1 MIFAKLQPMP
11 SSAMEIRSGA
21 RTWSNNGEHVA
32 EISSEQGALV
42 AFGETIEASWLV
54 AGQVFCLESGVP
66 ASPARVAE
74 LARTVP
80 QNVSRQFWGPYFII
94 VYDKLQNKFVVLA
107 DPCGQHPV
115 FYRLAADGT
124 LHVGNRIDDF
134 AQLGGACRE
143 PDLSFLHQF
152 LAHGYGESTGT
163 GWRGVSHLPPGH
175 ALRWKRVAAPELF
188 RAWSPWPSRK
198 PRDQADFVDLLT
210 MVHSSMLR
218 GVDAITLELSGGLD
232 STALA
237 VALQR
242 AKLNTRTLAITHFD
256 PTRTSSNE
264 VAIARHVARHCG
276 INHRAYPLLAKLPF
290 TSIDAIPAVAQPA
303 TKLCFLARDQDME
316 KAGIPVE
323 RGILLNGHGGDSL
336 YLAPPPFCVV
346 VDAAASLHLMRAV
359 SALRDLAIHYRLPL
373 YSVLK
378 FAFGG
383 AFDHLG
389 GSHAQQAQTVIQQAP
404 RERPATLY
412 DDVLR
417 GATLRLRPAR
427 RYQIA
432 ALGAVLDDAL
442 VQPYPK
448 GGRPVMPFLAQP
460 IVEHAMQMNLEEAF
474 SADHNRLSVRKAVYR
489 VSGLVTLWRT
499 DKGDIMHS
507 ALQGIKV
514 NNAHVLE
521 TCLEGWAASAG
532 LLDIV
537 SLSKLIKRAALGY
550 PAGLMEIT
558 RIYAVE
564 MFVHGLRRNV

>member
-1 MIFAKLQPMP
+1 
-11 SSAMEIRSGA
+11 
-21 RTWSNNGEHVA
+21 
-32 EISSEQGALV
+32 
-42 AFGETIEASWLV
+42 
-54 AGQVFCLESGVP
+54 
-66 ASPARVAE
+66 
-74 LARTVP
+74 
-80 QNVSRQFWGPYFII
+80 
-94 VYDKLQNKFVVLA
+94 
-107 DPCGQHPV
+107 
-115 FYRLAADGT
+115 
-124 LHVGNRIDDF
+124 
-134 AQLGGACRE
+134 
-143 PDLSFLHQF
+143 
-152 LAHGYGESTGT
+152 
-163 GWRGVSHLPPGH
+163 
-175 ALRWKRVAAPELF
+175 
-188 RAWSPWPSRK
+188 
-198 PRDQADFVDLLT
+198 
-210 MVHSSMLR
+210 MVHRSIMR
-218 GVDAITLELSGGLD
+218 GRDAITLELSGGLD

-256 PTRTSSNE
+256 PRERLPTK

-276 INHRAYPLLAKLPF
+276 MNHKAYPLLAKLPF
-290 TSIDAIPAVAQPA
+290 TSVDAIPAVAQPA

-323 RGILLNGHGGDSL
+323 RGALLNGHGGDSL

-346 VDAAASLHLMRAV
+346 VDAAASLHLARAV
-359 SALRDLAIHYRLPL
+359 SALSDLAIHYRLPL

-378 FAFGG
+378 SAFGG

-417 GATLRLRPAR
+417 GARLRLRPAR

-448 GGRPVMPFLAQP
+448 EGRPVMPFLAQP

-474 SADHNRLSVRKAVYR
+474 SADHNRLIVRKAVYR
-489 VSGLVTLWRT
+489 ASGLGTLWRT

-537 SLSKLIKRAALGY
+537 SLRKLIKRAALGY

-564 MFVHGLRRNV
+564 MFVYGLRRNV